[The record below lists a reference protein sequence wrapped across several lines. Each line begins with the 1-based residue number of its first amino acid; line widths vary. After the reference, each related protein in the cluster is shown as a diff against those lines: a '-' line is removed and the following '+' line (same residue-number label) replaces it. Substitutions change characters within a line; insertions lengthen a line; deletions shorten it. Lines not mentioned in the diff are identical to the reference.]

1 MIDFDRL
8 RRDLTDYYGTA
19 AFSGFPAAIIDV
31 GKVQR
36 ASEEK
41 LIQLSQQLKVDLSKY
56 EK

>member
-8 RRDLTDYYGTA
+8 RCDLTDYYGTA

-36 ASEEK
+36 ASEED
-41 LIQLSQQLKVDLSKY
+41 LIIISKQLRVDLSKY
-56 EK
+56 SK